1 MIAAS
6 FPVRCGV
13 TTCHSLTRELAPC
26 AAHER
31 RTHARQSRT
40 RCIARTSRAD
50 DRGDER
56 RRAAA
61 GDVATMSKVVK
72 TAQEIAVTAARI
84 FGHHIGNGLPSG
96 RKVLRKR
103 LIGPTL
109 AAYYPESIAKLDAL
123 MVDPNETRRVIKL
136 ERLKR
141 RGKGPPKKG
150 EGKRASKGK

>member
-1 MIAAS
+1 MFAAS
-6 FPVRCGV
+6 FSVRCGV
-13 TTCHSLTRELAPC
+13 TRCHSLTRELAPC
-26 AAHER
+26 AAP
-31 RTHARQSRT
+31 RTHARQRIA
-40 RCIARTSRAD
+40 RARTSRAD
-50 DRGDER
+50 DRDDER
-56 RRAAA
+56 RPAAA
-61 GDVATMSKVVK
+61 EHAATMSKVMK

-103 LIGPTL
+103 LLGPTF